1 MGLSD
6 CEEGKQLLKAA
17 AQPNSEPVAREAF
30 LKHLNRCHL
39 CNDELQRNGPALGPI
54 PLS

>member
-17 AQPNSEPVAREAF
+17 AQPNSESGAHEANNCS
-30 LKHLNRCHL
+30 L
-39 CNDELQRNGPALGPI
+39 
-54 PLS
+54 LSKVLHFRGFAK